1 MAINIDYEIDDSKVT
16 ELLED
21 AITKKIKDN
30 FKDNDFLKKVTSII
44 NQQISEKIK
53 EKVAEISF
61 ASNVYDVIDDR
72 IEKTLKHYYPG
83 IQNKTNQVQLTLM
96 EDTVVNEN
104 EFVTKSLNVIGDAVV
119 NDLIVKGRVNTDN
132 RSWSEL
138 SEVIKQ
144 KTIKA
149 VETELTSSITESVL
163 TTVTEKGL
171 DIKKIHAEGVDLISN
186 TELGK
191 TIIHSNL
198 ERVGALEKLTVVGPT
213 TLTDTVTVTQGRV
226 GVNTER
232 PNMALD
238 IWDGEVEITLGKRK
252 ENTGYIGLGRKGT
265 LEIGSSSTAITID
278 DEGKTKINELMI
290 GRNNIAWSNEVPGFE
305 GKKGDIVFNMNPT
318 TSNAVGWQCLGKFKW
333 RPFN

>member
-1 MAINIDYEIDDSKVT
+1 MSINIDYEIDDSKVT

-30 FKDNDFLKKVTSII
+30 FKDDDFLKKVTSII

-104 EFVTKSLNVIGDAVV
+104 EFVTKSLNVMGDAVV

-138 SEVIKQ
+138 SDVIQK

-149 VETELTSSITESVL
+149 VESELTSSITESVL

-252 ENTGYIGLGRKGT
+252 EDTGYIGLGRKGT
-265 LEIGSSSTAITID
+265 LEIGSSKTAITID

-290 GRNNIAWSNEVPGFE
+290 GRNNIAWSSEVPGFE
-305 GKKGDIVFNMNPT
+305 SKKGDIVFNMNPT

>member
-1 MAINIDYEIDDSKVT
+1 MSINIDYEIDDSKVT
-16 ELLED
+16 DLLEK
-21 AITKKIKDN
+21 AIDKKITDKFSD
-30 FKDNDFLKKVTSII
+30 DGFLDKVKSVV
-44 NQQISEKIK
+44 NQQ
-53 EKVAEISF
+53 VAQQVQKMFTEF
-61 ASNVYDVIDDR
+61 NVDDIIDDR
-72 IEKTLKHYYPG
+72 VDTILNNQYPA
-83 IQNKTNQVQLTLM
+83 IQNKTKQVQLTLM

-104 EFVTKSLNVIGDAVV
+104 EFVTKSLNVMGNAVV

-149 VETELTSSITESVL
+149 VETELTSTIAESVL
-163 TTVTEKGL
+163 STVTEKGV
-171 DIKKIHAEGVDLISN
+171 DVNKIHSNGVDLIDNGVLGN
-186 TELGK
+186 TI
-191 TIIHSNL
+191 THSSL

-213 TLTDTVTVTQGRV
+213 TLTDTVTVNNGRV
-226 GVNTER
+226 GINTER

-252 ENTGYIGLGRKGT
+252 QDTGYIGLGRKGT

-290 GRNNIAWSNEVPGFE
+290 GRNNIAWSSEVPGFE

-318 TSNAVGWQCLGKFKW
+318 TSNAIGWQCLGKFKW

>member
-1 MAINIDYEIDDSKVT
+1 MSINIDYEIDDSKVT
-16 ELLED
+16 DLLEK
-21 AITKKIKDN
+21 AIDKKITDKFSD
-30 FKDNDFLKKVTSII
+30 DGFLDKVKSVV
-44 NQQISEKIK
+44 NQQ
-53 EKVAEISF
+53 VAQQVQKMFTEF
-61 ASNVYDVIDDR
+61 NVDDIIDDR
-72 IEKTLKHYYPG
+72 VDTILNNHYPA
-83 IQNKTNQVQLTLM
+83 IQNKTKQVQLTLM

-104 EFVTKSLNVIGDAVV
+104 EFVTKSLNVMGNAVV

-149 VETELTSSITESVL
+149 VETELTATIAESVL
-163 TTVTEKGL
+163 STVTEKGV
-171 DIKKIHAEGVDLISN
+171 DVNKIHSNGVDLIDNGVLGN
-186 TELGK
+186 TI
-191 TIIHSNL
+191 THSSL

-213 TLTDTVTVTQGRV
+213 TLTDTVTVTNGRV
-226 GVNTER
+226 GINTER

-252 ENTGYIGLGRKGT
+252 QDTGYIGLGRKGT

-318 TSNAVGWQCLGKFKW
+318 TSNAIGWQCLGKFKW

>member
-1 MAINIDYEIDDSKVT
+1 MSINIDYEIDDSKVT
-16 ELLED
+16 DLLEK
-21 AITKKIKDN
+21 AIDKKITDKFSD
-30 FKDNDFLKKVTSII
+30 DGFLDKVKSVV
-44 NQQISEKIK
+44 NQQ
-53 EKVAEISF
+53 VAQQVKKMFTEF
-61 ASNVYDVIDDR
+61 NVDDIIDDR
-72 IEKTLKHYYPG
+72 VDTILNNQYPA
-83 IQNKTNQVQLTLM
+83 IQNKTKQVQLTLM

-104 EFVTKSLNVIGDAVV
+104 EFVTKSLNVMGDAVV

-163 TTVTEKGL
+163 TTVSEKGV
-171 DIKKIHAEGVDLISN
+171 DVDKIHTNGVDLISN
-186 TELGK
+186 TELGN
-191 TIIHSNL
+191 TITHSSL

-252 ENTGYIGLGRKGT
+252 QDTGYIGLGRKGT

-290 GRNNIAWSNEVPGFE
+290 GRNNIAWSSEVPGFE

>member
-1 MAINIDYEIDDSKVT
+1 MSINIDYEIDDSKVT
-16 ELLED
+16 DLLEK
-21 AITKKIKDN
+21 AIDKKITDKFSD
-30 FKDNDFLKKVTSII
+30 DGFLDKVKSVV
-44 NQQISEKIK
+44 NQQ
-53 EKVAEISF
+53 VAQQVQKMFTEF
-61 ASNVYDVIDDR
+61 NVDDIIDDR
-72 IEKTLKHYYPG
+72 VDTILNNQYPA
-83 IQNKTNQVQLTLM
+83 IQNKTKQVQLTLM

-104 EFVTKSLNVIGDAVV
+104 EFVTKSLNVMGDAVV
-119 NDLIVKGRVNTDN
+119 NDLIVRGRVNTDN

-149 VETELTSSITESVL
+149 VETELTSTITESVL
-163 TTVTEKGL
+163 TTVSEKGV
-171 DIKKIHAEGVDLISN
+171 DVDKIHTNGVDLISN
-186 TELGK
+186 TELGN
-191 TIIHSNL
+191 TITHSSL

-213 TLTDTVTVTQGRV
+213 TLTDTVTVTNGRV
-226 GVNTER
+226 GINTER

-252 ENTGYIGLGRKGT
+252 QDTGYIGLGRKGT

-290 GRNNIAWSNEVPGFE
+290 GRNNIAWSSEVPGFE

-318 TSNAVGWQCLGKFKW
+318 TSNAIGWQCLGKFKW

>member
-1 MAINIDYEIDDSKVT
+1 MSINIDYEIDDSKVT
-16 ELLED
+16 DLLEK
-21 AITKKIKDN
+21 AIDKKITDKFSD
-30 FKDNDFLKKVTSII
+30 DGFLDKVKSVV
-44 NQQISEKIK
+44 NQQ
-53 EKVAEISF
+53 VAQQVQKMFTEF
-61 ASNVYDVIDDR
+61 NVDDIIDDR
-72 IEKTLKHYYPG
+72 VDTILNNQYPA
-83 IQNKTNQVQLTLM
+83 IQNKTKQVQLTLM

-104 EFVTKSLNVIGDAVV
+104 EFVTKSLNVMGDAVV
-119 NDLIVKGRVNTDN
+119 NDLIVRGRVNTDN

-149 VETELTSSITESVL
+149 VETELTSTITESVL
-163 TTVTEKGL
+163 TTVSEKGV
-171 DIKKIHAEGVDLISN
+171 DVDKIHTNGVDLISN
-186 TELGK
+186 TELGN
-191 TIIHSNL
+191 TITHSSL

-213 TLTDTVTVTQGRV
+213 TLTDTVTVTNGRV
-226 GVNTER
+226 GINTER

-252 ENTGYIGLGRKGT
+252 QDTGYIGLGRKGT

-318 TSNAVGWQCLGKFKW
+318 TSNAIGWQCLGKFKW

>member
-1 MAINIDYEIDDSKVT
+1 MSINIDYEIDDSKVT
-16 ELLED
+16 DLLEK
-21 AITKKIKDN
+21 AIDKKITDKFSD
-30 FKDNDFLKKVTSII
+30 DGFLDKVKSVV
-44 NQQISEKIK
+44 NQQ
-53 EKVAEISF
+53 VAQQVQKMFTEF
-61 ASNVYDVIDDR
+61 NVDDIIDDR
-72 IEKTLKHYYPG
+72 VDTILNNHYPA
-83 IQNKTNQVQLTLM
+83 IQNNTKQVQLTLM
-96 EDTVVNEN
+96 DDTVVNEN
-104 EFVTKSLNVIGDAVV
+104 EFVTKSLKVMGDAVV

-138 SEVIKQ
+138 SDVIKK

-149 VETELTSSITESVL
+149 VETELTATITETVL
-163 TTVTEKGL
+163 GIVTETGV
-171 DIKKIHAEGVDLISN
+171 DVDKIHSNGVDLISN
-186 TELGK
+186 TELGN

-198 ERVGALEKLTVVGPT
+198 ERVGKLEKLTVEGPT
-213 TLTDTVTVTQGRV
+213 TLTDTVTVNNGRV
-226 GVNTER
+226 GINTER

-238 IWDGEVEITLGKRK
+238 IWDDEVEITLGKRK
-252 ENTGYIGLGRKGT
+252 QDTGYIGLGRKGT

>member
-1 MAINIDYEIDDSKVT
+1 MSINIDYEIDDSKVT
-16 ELLED
+16 DLLEK
-21 AITKKIKDN
+21 AIDKKITDKFSD
-30 FKDNDFLKKVTSII
+30 DGFLDKVKSVV
-44 NQQISEKIK
+44 NQQ
-53 EKVAEISF
+53 VAQQVKKMFTEF
-61 ASNVYDVIDDR
+61 NVDDIIDDR
-72 IEKTLKHYYPG
+72 VDTILNNQYPA
-83 IQNKTNQVQLTLM
+83 IQNKTKQVQLTLM

-104 EFVTKSLNVIGDAVV
+104 EFVTKSLNVMGDAVV

-149 VETELTSSITESVL
+149 VETELTSTITESVL
-163 TTVTEKGL
+163 TTVSEKGV
-171 DIKKIHAEGVDLISN
+171 DVDKIHTNGVDLISN
-186 TELGK
+186 TELGN
-191 TIIHSNL
+191 TITHSSL

-252 ENTGYIGLGRKGT
+252 QDTGYIGLGRKGT

-290 GRNNIAWSNEVPGFE
+290 GRNNIAWSSEVPGFE

-318 TSNAVGWQCLGKFKW
+318 TSNAIGWQCLGKFKW

>member
-1 MAINIDYEIDDSKVT
+1 MSINIDYEIDDSKVT
-16 ELLED
+16 DLLEK
-21 AITKKIKDN
+21 AIDKKITDKFSD
-30 FKDNDFLKKVTSII
+30 DGFLDKVKSVV
-44 NQQISEKIK
+44 NQQ
-53 EKVAEISF
+53 VAQQVQKMFTEF
-61 ASNVYDVIDDR
+61 NVDDIIDDR
-72 IEKTLKHYYPG
+72 VDTILNNQYPA
-83 IQNKTNQVQLTLM
+83 IQNKTKQVQLTLM

-104 EFVTKSLNVIGDAVV
+104 EFVTKSLNVMGDAVV
-119 NDLIVKGRVNTDN
+119 NDLIVRGRVNTDN

-149 VETELTSSITESVL
+149 VETELTATIAESVL
-163 TTVTEKGL
+163 STVTEKGV
-171 DIKKIHAEGVDLISN
+171 DVNKIHSNGVDLISN
-186 TELGK
+186 TELGN
-191 TIIHSNL
+191 TITHSSL

-213 TLTDTVTVTQGRV
+213 TLTDTVTVNNGRV
-226 GVNTER
+226 GINTER

-252 ENTGYIGLGRKGT
+252 QDTGYIGLGRKGT

-290 GRNNIAWSNEVPGFE
+290 GRNNIAWSSEVPGFE

-318 TSNAVGWQCLGKFKW
+318 TSNAIGWQCLGKFKW

>member
-30 FKDNDFLKKVTSII
+30 FKDDDFLKKVTSII

-104 EFVTKSLNVIGDAVV
+104 EFVTKSLNVMGDAVV

-138 SEVIKQ
+138 SDVIQK

-149 VETELTSSITESVL
+149 VESELTSSITESVL

-252 ENTGYIGLGRKGT
+252 EDTGYIGLGRKGT
-265 LEIGSSSTAITID
+265 LEIGSSKTAITID

-290 GRNNIAWSNEVPGFE
+290 GRNNIGWSSETPGYE

-318 TSNAVGWQCLGKFKW
+318 TSNAIGWQCLGKFKW

>member
-1 MAINIDYEIDDSKVT
+1 MSINIDYEIDDSKVT
-16 ELLED
+16 DLLEK
-21 AITKKIKDN
+21 AIDKKITDKFSD
-30 FKDNDFLKKVTSII
+30 DGFLDKVKSVV
-44 NQQISEKIK
+44 NQQ
-53 EKVAEISF
+53 VAQQVQKLF
-61 ASNVYDVIDDR
+61 TDFNVDDIIDDR
-72 IEKTLKHYYPG
+72 VDTILNNHYPA
-83 IQNKTNQVQLTLM
+83 IQNKTKQVQLTLM

-104 EFVTKSLNVIGDAVV
+104 EFVTKSLNVMGDAVV
-119 NDLIVKGRVNTDN
+119 NDLIVRGRVNTDN

-149 VETELTSSITESVL
+149 VETELTATIAESVL
-163 TTVTEKGL
+163 STVTEKGV
-171 DIKKIHAEGVDLISN
+171 DVDKIHSNGVDLISN
-186 TELGK
+186 TELGN
-191 TIIHSNL
+191 TITHSSL
-198 ERVGALEKLTVVGPT
+198 ERVGALEKLTVLGPT
-213 TLTDTVTVTQGRV
+213 TLTDTVTVNNGRV
-226 GVNTER
+226 GINTER

-252 ENTGYIGLGRKGT
+252 QDTGYIGLGRKGT

-290 GRNNIAWSNEVPGFE
+290 GRNNIAWSSEVPGFE

-318 TSNAVGWQCLGKFKW
+318 TSNAIGWQCLGKFKW

>member
-1 MAINIDYEIDDSKVT
+1 MFT
-16 ELLED
+16 EF
-21 AITKKIKDN
+21 N
-30 FKDNDFLKKVTSII
+30 VNDI
-44 NQQISEKIK
+44 
-53 EKVAEISF
+53 
-61 ASNVYDVIDDR
+61 IDDR
-72 IEKTLKHYYPG
+72 VDTILNNHYPA
-83 IQNKTNQVQLTLM
+83 IQNNTKQVQLTLM
-96 EDTVVNEN
+96 DDTVVNEN
-104 EFVTKSLNVIGDAVV
+104 EFVTKSLNVMGDAVV

-163 TTVTEKGL
+163 GIVTEKGV
-171 DIKKIHAEGVDLISN
+171 DVDKIHSNGVDLISN
-186 TELGK
+186 TELGN
-191 TIIHSNL
+191 TITHSNL

-213 TLTDTVTVTQGRV
+213 TLTDTVTVNNGRV
-226 GVNTER
+226 GINTER

-238 IWDGEVEITLGKRK
+238 IWDDEVEITLGKRK
-252 ENTGYIGLGRKGT
+252 QDTGYIGLGRKGT
-265 LEIGSSSTAITID
+265 LEIGSSKTAITID

-318 TSNAVGWQCLGKFKW
+318 TSNAIGWQCLGKFKW

>member
-1 MAINIDYEIDDSKVT
+1 MSINIDYEIDDSKVT
-16 ELLED
+16 DLLEK
-21 AITKKIKDN
+21 AIDKKITDKFSD
-30 FKDNDFLKKVTSII
+30 DGFLDKVKSVV
-44 NQQISEKIK
+44 NQQ
-53 EKVAEISF
+53 VAQQVQKMFTEF
-61 ASNVYDVIDDR
+61 NVDDIIDDR
-72 IEKTLKHYYPG
+72 VDTILNNHYPA
-83 IQNKTNQVQLTLM
+83 IQNNTKQVQLTLM
-96 EDTVVNEN
+96 DDTVVNEN
-104 EFVTKSLNVIGDAVV
+104 EFVTKSLKVMGDAVV

-138 SEVIKQ
+138 SDVIKK

-149 VETELTSSITESVL
+149 VETELTATITETVL
-163 TTVTEKGL
+163 GIVTETGV
-171 DIKKIHAEGVDLISN
+171 DVDKIHSNGVDLISN
-186 TELGK
+186 TELGN

-198 ERVGALEKLTVVGPT
+198 ERVGKLEKLTVEGPT
-213 TLTDTVTVTQGRV
+213 TLTDTVTVNNGRV

-252 ENTGYIGLGRKGT
+252 QDTGYIGLGRKGT

-318 TSNAVGWQCLGKFKW
+318 TSNAIGWQCLGKFKW